1 MRLQSAIFTLDDTM
15 LSPAAQAEREEIEK
29 VLSLF
34 KMEGVWL
41 GGVTARDDAPAL
53 AALQAA
59 GFAPYFRFVLTQR
72 VALCD
77 ADSGTM
83 LRRAMKRLHGT
94 KEDTVIFSASP
105 SALKNAR
112 AEGFCTV
119 AVRLGADESA
129 WSARKALADETL
141 EHFSELLG

>member
-1 MRLQSAIFTLDDTM
+1 MRLQSAIFTLDDT
-15 LSPAAQAEREEIEK
+15 LLAPAAQAEREEIEK

-41 GGVTARDDAPAL
+41 GGVTALDDASAL
-53 AALQAA
+53 AALNEA
-59 GFAPYFRFVLTQR
+59 GFAPHLRFVLSER
-72 VALCD
+72 VALCA

-94 KEDTVIFSASP
+94 KEDTAVFSASP
-105 SALKNAR
+105 AALMNAR
-112 AEGFCTV
+112 AEGFRTV

-129 WSARKALADETL
+129 WSARKALADEAL